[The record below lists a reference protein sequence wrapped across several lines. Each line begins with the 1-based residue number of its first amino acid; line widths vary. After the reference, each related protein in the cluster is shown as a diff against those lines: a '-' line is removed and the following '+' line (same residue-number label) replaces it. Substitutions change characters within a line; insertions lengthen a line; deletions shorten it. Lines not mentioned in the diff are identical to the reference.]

1 MKTAAKVCIIIGIVF
16 GFWMIL
22 PLVFGILALNKLNTA
37 TKKEELVGMGV
48 CALLF
53 CSTLGGIFMLC
64 VTDED
69 LQSNVRFEQ
78 SQTEYVDNSNDGRYD
93 DQNDQVTAV
102 EQPQDQTNEISE
114 QSPEMDNVELLARYK
129 NLLDKGIISKKE
141 YEEKKEEILK
151 NCL

>member
-64 VTDED
+64 VTDEE
-69 LQSNVRFEQ
+69 LQSNVRFDQ
-78 SQTEYVDNSNDGRYD
+78 TQTEYVDNQNVPQYD
-93 DQNDQVTAV
+93 DQNEHVTV
-102 EQPQDQTNEISE
+102 EQPQDQTNENPE